1 MSTDGWIAVAVAA
14 YAVVLLVVVP
24 VVFKLATGRD
34 V

>member
-1 MSTDGWIAVAVAA
+1 MTLDEWIAVAVAV

-24 VVFKLATGRD
+24 IVFKLATGRD